1 MNTRRRKGDNQPQH
15 RSRREECFGSRRGAR
30 SGGWQENFREYEK
43 ARGEESREQNSE
55 WAPVVPNMEAGG
67 SHLQTTDPRNMVEN
81 IAMDDLEEKIGR
93 GSVGLGRER
102 ESVRVSFE

>member
-1 MNTRRRKGDNQPQH
+1 MRI
-15 RSRREECFGSRRGAR
+15 RE
-30 SGGWQENFREYEK
+30 
-43 ARGEESREQNSE
+43 ARGEESREQKGE

-67 SHLQTTDPRNMVEN
+67 SHLQTTDPRNTVEN

-102 ESVRVSFE
+102 ESVHVSGE

>member
-1 MNTRRRKGDNQPQH
+1 MRI
-15 RSRREECFGSRRGAR
+15 RE
-30 SGGWQENFREYEK
+30 

-93 GSVGLGRER
+93 SSVGLGRER
-102 ESVRVSFE
+102 ERECARVRRMRPMEKEKEHGSRKRKT